1 MLIGMLGVCGLFCP
15 FRPFMVSFLEHVD
28 SFTYVLLAQGIINV
42 KVATH
47 NSVMSNSGCFI
58 CVFFDILFANVKN
71 SLGYFQE
78 KHFTKLVS
86 YFTFSSQVFH
96 KYMIIR

>member
-1 MLIGMLGVCGLFCP
+1 M
-15 FRPFMVSFLEHVD
+15 R
-28 SFTYVLLAQGIINV
+28 
-42 KVATH
+42 
-47 NSVMSNSGCFI
+47 
-58 CVFFDILFANVKN
+58 FFDILFANVKN